1 MTDFAIRILSAPL
14 GRTHLF
20 FAGQAGF
27 IIKSR
32 SGRTLAWDLYL
43 SDVGE
48 RLEGHIGFKRLLP
61 RILLPSELQFDTV
74 IASHP
79 HFDHFDPDAM
89 PILMSNPHTKLY
101 LSHDCRKLIERLD
114 MQRCKTEYMAPG
126 ESYTEGDFTLHF
138 VSCDHGTLAPDAV
151 GAIITVDG
159 KNIFFAGDTCL
170 RLDRTDEYLSFG
182 KIDILIAPINGA
194 YGNLNEHDC
203 VCLSKALAPSLTI
216 PCHYGMFASHGGN
229 PGLFQQ
235 YMLEECPDNPFLL
248 MCMGED
254 YSW

>member
-1 MTDFAIRILSAPL
+1 MAAEQIQVNTHSSIRIGGSKVVYFDPFKIEEE
-14 GRTHLF
+14 THD
-20 FAGQAGF
+20 A
-27 IIKSR
+27 
-32 SGRTLAWDLYL
+32 
-43 SDVGE
+43 DVIC
-48 RLEGHIGFKRLLP
+48 LTH
-61 RILLPSELQFDTV
+61 
-74 IASHP
+74 A

-170 RLDRTDEYLSFG
+170 RLD
-182 KIDILIAPINGA
+182 
-194 YGNLNEHDC
+194 
-203 VCLSKALAPSLTI
+203 
-216 PCHYGMFASHGGN
+216 
-229 PGLFQQ
+229 
-235 YMLEECPDNPFLL
+235 
-248 MCMGED
+248 
-254 YSW
+254 